1 MESFPSSEG
10 RTIVLALIKTIQ
22 EHAAY
27 LSETDGAIGDGD
39 HGVNMN
45 KGFSL
50 AEKKLPDACN
60 LPDGLALL
68 GDTLLTEIGGAM
80 GPLYGMFF
88 LDMADACRGQ
98 DTIDSATFLAMLRAA
113 LGAIQSLGDAKP
125 GDKTLLDTLI
135 PAVNAFEASV
145 EAGEDFS
152 TALHKMAEAAEAGKE
167 STREMVAKIGRASR
181 LGERSRGHLDPGATS
196 CCLLLRA
203 LAEASTELLRAT
215 A

>member
-1 MESFPSSEG
+1 
-10 RTIVLALIKTIQ
+10 
-22 EHAAY
+22 
-27 LSETDGAIGDGD
+27 
-39 HGVNMN
+39 
-45 KGFSL
+45 
-50 AEKKLPDACN
+50 
-60 LPDGLALL
+60 
-68 GDTLLTEIGGAM
+68 
-80 GPLYGMFF
+80 
-88 LDMADACRGQ
+88 
-98 DTIDSATFLAMLRAA
+98 MLRAA